1 MRSQLLI
8 MILTLLR
15 RLALRGVPQH
25 RLLKGGLP
33 LLLDSTAVQDLV
45 RKRGSASRR
54 EAPTSRDA
62 ARRARVTT
70 RIRIRARTRARA
82 ITRERARIGAI
93 TPVRAR
99 MTYWS
104 CWRKSAVSDIRPR
117 QKSTETKVESGDVS
131 KQKWNSVNFMQQW
144 TRRLIRPFTTAEQH
158 QHDIPGYYSQA
169 KAVR

>member
-1 MRSQLLI
+1 

-104 CWRKSAVSDIRPR
+104 CSRKSAVSDILGYVTYGPD
-117 QKSTETKVESGDVS
+117 KSPPGQSRKWGRLKAKVE
-131 KQKWNSVNFMQQW
+131 
-144 TRRLIRPFTTAEQH
+144 LC
-158 QHDIPGYYSQA
+158 
-169 KAVR
+169 